1 MVACVALLLLGRE
14 LLSTSSPPSPA
25 TGTTDANPELV
36 FIALG
41 DWGMPRHHQEEVA
54 EALTRVARKV
64 RPEFIVSLGD
74 NFYPVGVRSTEDMQW
89 RERFEEI
96 YAKPPLIVPWHITL
110 GDHDHQGSIDAQ
122 LLYSNISK
130 RWKLPSPYY
139 TFKKGGAGTGRPSVH
154 FTVVDSVGLEGAYLQ
169 NGDKRRFAKNL
180 NPKYTDRAAGEAQVA
195 WLGGALKEGASSDWQ
210 VVIGYRPVLT
220 GGLRDRTAV
229 ENRTAGRLRDI
240 LEASPAQLWMNGHD
254 HTQQLLQASSGL
266 RYFVSGGGG
275 YNLHNIT
282 HLPETV
288 FAGSFH
294 GFLVHRVTRSAWI
307 AEFHDTKGG
316 IRYTT
321 TIPNGRV

>member
-130 RWKLPSPYY
+130 RWKLPSSSIQTSASAGSCPAH
-139 TFKKGGAGTGRPSVH
+139 TTPSKRAGRGPGG
-154 FTVVDSVGLEGAYLQ
+154 
-169 NGDKRRFAKNL
+169 
-180 NPKYTDRAAGEAQVA
+180 RACTSLWWTLWGSKVPTCRMGISA
-195 WLGGALKEGASSDWQ
+195 
-210 VVIGYRPVLT
+210 
-220 GGLRDRTAV
+220 GLRK
-229 ENRTAGRLRDI
+229 I
-240 LEASPAQLWMNGHD
+240 
-254 HTQQLLQASSGL
+254 
-266 RYFVSGGGG
+266 
-275 YNLHNIT
+275 
-282 HLPETV
+282 
-288 FAGSFH
+288 
-294 GFLVHRVTRSAWI
+294 
-307 AEFHDTKGG
+307 
-316 IRYTT
+316 
-321 TIPNGRV
+321 